1 MSLAL
6 KHVPTNT
13 LQAQGCKPSVTA
25 ATRGVSAEEVLPWS
39 EQQVYFWSCCH
50 GDGKSPSVNKGEDHS
65 WEMWQS
71 RRAGTY
77 PFFINN
83 LIDFHSSG
91 TPLAERGGYLP
102 PMEKMNKELNSPN
115 ATVSITHC
123 PQYDRQWTLESLI
136 GTGQRMHSDD
146 NLFTEGF
153 FFCPVRLKQLCSS
166 QHSQARKIL
175 TPLCFQNTS

>member
-1 MSLAL
+1 M
-6 KHVPTNT
+6 
-13 LQAQGCKPSVTA
+13 
-25 ATRGVSAEEVLPWS
+25 
-39 EQQVYFWSCCH
+39 
-50 GDGKSPSVNKGEDHS
+50 NKGEDHS

-77 PFFINN
+77 PFIINN

-102 PMEKMNKELNSPN
+102 PIEKMNKELNSPN

-123 PQYDRQWTLESLI
+123 PQYDRQWAPESLI

-153 FFCPVRLKQLCSS
+153 FLSCETQTVV
-166 QHSQARKIL
+166 
-175 TPLCFQNTS
+175 